1 LAALYLIVKE
11 HALPFVTFGR
21 GHYTVEH
28 IDHRYEEDFQDMA
41 MSSERPVNL
50 DLTTFRFPITAI
62 ASILHRVSGVILFF
76 GSFILMALLG
86 LSLENEAG
94 FADALALLENGFMAF
109 MIWGVLSALAYH
121 FVAGAKHL
129 LMDMGYGETLESGPV
144 FAKVSMALA
153 FVLIV
158 LAGAWVW

>member
-1 LAALYLIVKE
+1 
-11 HALPFVTFGR
+11 
-21 GHYTVEH
+21 
-28 IDHRYEEDFQDMA
+28 MA

-86 LSLENEAG
+86 MSLENEAG
-94 FADALALLENGFMAF
+94 FADALALLENGFVAF
-109 MIWGVLSALAYH
+109 IV
-121 FVAGAKHL
+121 F
-129 LMDMGYGETLESGPV
+129 MDMGYGETLESGPV

-153 FVLIV
+153 VVLIV
-158 LAGAWVW
+158 LAGVWVW